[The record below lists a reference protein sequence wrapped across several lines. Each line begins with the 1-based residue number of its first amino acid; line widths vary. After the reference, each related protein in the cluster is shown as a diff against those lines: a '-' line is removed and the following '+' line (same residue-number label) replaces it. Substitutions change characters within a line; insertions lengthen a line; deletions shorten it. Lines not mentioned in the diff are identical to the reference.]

1 MPYSASFIGSLYS
14 FPQRGSAT
22 SSVEVIWPTG
32 LSSAAVNV
40 PVLPRGYMPLRRVP
54 EMISSRRETNS
65 STVLIAQTEV
75 KVLEEL
81 YIFRRRTEV
90 LRFLDRNPFLAPL
103 LLEAA
108 EKTTHF
114 FPASQLSLE
123 VISDFEMDD
132 SSQLL
137 ASITTRLAVDA
148 ALERLDEFDADW
160 WLEVAGQANGKLCI
174 DLEFE

>member
-1 MPYSASFIGSLYS
+1 MPYSANFIRSLYS

-22 SSVEVIWPTG
+22 LPGEVRWPTG

-40 PVLPRGYMPLRRVP
+40 LVPPRGYIPLQRVP
-54 EMISSRRETNS
+54 EMLSSKRETNS

-75 KVLEEL
+75 KVLEKL

-90 LRFLDRNPFLAPL
+90 LRLLDQNPFLAPL

-123 VISDFEMDD
+123 VISDFEMDG

-137 ASITTRLAVDA
+137 ASITTCLTVDA
-148 ALERLDEFDADW
+148 ALEKLDEFDADW
-160 WLEVAGQANGKLCI
+160 WLEVAEQAKGKLCI
-174 DLEFE
+174 DVEFE

>member
-1 MPYSASFIGSLYS
+1 
-14 FPQRGSAT
+14 
-22 SSVEVIWPTG
+22 
-32 LSSAAVNV
+32 
-40 PVLPRGYMPLRRVP
+40 
-54 EMISSRRETNS
+54 MISSRRETNS